1 MPIIDINHS
10 DKILYIVAGCNGAG
24 KSTAFRNLLSK
35 QLDNPVF
42 INADDIARDMCPENV
57 ESVAFAAGRIML
69 TQVDEQL
76 KKDESFCIET
86 TLSTKS
92 YTNLVNKAHNN
103 GFKVAL
109 FYYWLESPELAIAR
123 VAQRVAEGGHN
134 IPEDIIRRRYSRGIY
149 NLMHLFIKNVDYWK
163 IINNSGLVP
172 QDIAKG
178 AIEISNAQQFD
189 YLAHYEK

>member
-35 QLDNPVF
+35 QLDNPTFV
-42 INADDIARDMCPENV
+42 NADDIARELCPENV

-69 TQVDEQL
+69 TQVDELL
-76 KKDESFCIET
+76 KEDESFCIET
-86 TLSTKS
+86 T
-92 YTNLVNKAHNN
+92 YVNLIDNAHNN

-134 IPEDIIRRRYSRGIY
+134 IPEETIRRRYGRGIY
-149 NLMHLFIKNVDYWK
+149 NLMHLFIKVVDYWK

-178 AIEISNAQQFD
+178 AIEISNDHVFD
-189 YLAHYEK
+189 FLAHYENKH